1 METRAAPPEFDRE
14 AMILQYYPLVKS
26 VAYRLVTRFPPNVEI
41 DDLINVGCIG
51 LIDAID
57 RFTPERAASFRSYAE
72 LRIRGA
78 MIDELRSLDWVPR
91 SVRQRL
97 DEAGR
102 ARRSLERE
110 LGREPT
116 DSEIAEALEMDINQY
131 QTLAR
136 NQTLLSV
143 ISLDDLGGGEDRGRD
158 AHQILKDPKGQDA
171 EDLVSMKR
179 LQGVLAQ
186 AIGQLKEREKI
197 VIKLYY
203 TDDLTLKEI
212 GEVLGVTESRV
223 SQIRSQTIKRLN
235 LKLRKLLNTQTL
247 S

>member
-1 METRAAPPEFDRE
+1 MDSQPQPSILDRE
-14 AMILQYYPLVKS
+14 SMILQYYPLVKS

-91 SVRQRL
+91 SVRQRM
-97 DEAGR
+97 DEVGKTQQR
-102 ARRSLERE
+102 LERE
-110 LGREPT
+110 LGRVPSAQEVA
-116 DSEIAEALEMDINQY
+116 DALEMDVEQY
-131 QTLAR
+131 QALAK

-143 ISLDDLGGGEDRGRD
+143 ISLDDLGGKDDSRRD
-158 AHQILKDPKGQDA
+158 VHQILKDPHGQDA
-171 EDLVSMKR
+171 EDLVSSKR
-179 LQGVLAQ
+179 LQDMLAE
-186 AIGQLKEREKI
+186 AIAQLKEREKI
-197 VIKLYY
+197 VVKLYY

-212 GEVLGVTESRV
+212 GEVLGVTESRI
-223 SQIRSQTIKRLN
+223 SQIHSQAVRRLN
-235 LKLRKLLNTQTL
+235 LKLKKLLGG
-247 S
+247 